1 MGAGGRGGGDGM
13 GRARRSRGGV
23 REGGR
28 RLVEGLCSE
37 ERDSP
42 RLRMGEGKL
51 QNADADVTSA
61 GAATVPL
68 FLSFCRCSMERGTCM
83 LETV

>member
-1 MGAGGRGGGDGM
+1 M

-51 QNADADVTSA
+51 QNADVTSA